1 MERWYRFCW
10 NILRLRIWR
19 SRPGD
24 IFILLF
30 HCFLFLSF
38 SLSYFVCTRGERGPR
53 GGGIEIGKD
62 VCSLCARGELHLGGG
77 ICFFLW
83 RRSWS
88 WAITRTMFYVCLTRY
103 IPRSSVFFF
112 GFSFCLGGRGGKEG
126 AFLLLFF
133 LLYLHGL
140 GNECSLYLAEVGP
153 VRCVCVCFISSLF
166 ILHAAVF
173 FYPPPF
179 PSLPLSLLSTLPPPL
194 PPFPL
199 S

>member
-30 HCFLFLSF
+30 YCFLFLSF
-38 SLSYFVCTRGERGPR
+38 FLSYFVCTRGERGPR
-53 GGGIEIGKD
+53 GGGGSKLGRMS
-62 VCSLCARGELHLGGG
+62 VLCVRAESCTWGG

-126 AFLLLFF
+126 GLFYCYF
-133 LLYLHGL
+133 FFYIYTGWEM
-140 GNECSLYLAEVGP
+140 N
-153 VRCVCVCFISSLF
+153 VRC
-166 ILHAAVF
+166 
-173 FYPPPF
+173 
-179 PSLPLSLLSTLPPPL
+179 T
-194 PPFPL
+194 
-199 S
+199 